1 VSAAVLPRT
10 SSWPAGSVG
19 ATLHGAIARLAD
31 AGVPEPRADAEVLMA
46 HVLGADRAR
55 TIAAAGRP
63 LPDDAAARLEAL
75 LVRRERREPV
85 AYLVGE
91 REFWSMALAVDAR
104 VLVPRP
110 ETELLVEVACR
121 MAPEARRVLDAGTG
135 SGAIAAAL
143 ATELPNATV
152 IATDRDRR
160 SLAVASA
167 NLARHAPRVARVAA
181 DWLSAFAAD
190 GFDLVVSNP
199 PYLRDDE
206 METLQPEVGRFEPRG
221 ALVAGPDGLDA
232 LAALVRQ
239 APAVL
244 AQGGWL
250 VMEMGQGQAAA
261 LSAVVE
267 RNGRYETPL
276 VVRDAAGIER
286 VMAVRIGEGGAWTS
300 S

>member
-1 VSAAVLPRT
+1 VSAAVVPRT

-19 ATLHGAIARLAD
+19 ATLHGAIARLAG
-31 AGVPEPRADAEVLMA
+31 AGVPEPRADAEVLLA
-46 HVLGADRAR
+46 HVLGCDRAR

-63 LPDDAAARLEAL
+63 LPDEAAARLEAL

-91 REFWSMALAVDAR
+91 REFWSLPLAVDAR

-121 MAPEARRVLDAGTG
+121 VAPRARRVLDAGTG

-143 ATELPNATV
+143 ASELPDASV
-152 IATDRDRR
+152 LASDRDPRC
-160 SLAVASA
+160 LAVASA
-167 NLARHAPRVARVAA
+167 NLARHAPDVARVAA
-181 DWLSAFAAD
+181 DWLAAFRP
-190 GFDLVVSNP
+190 GSFDLVVSNP

-206 METLQPEVGRFEPRG
+206 LEALQPEVGRFEPRG
-221 ALVAGPDGLDA
+221 ALAAGPDGLDA

-244 AQGGWL
+244 AEGGWL
-250 VMEMGQGQAAA
+250 VMEMGQGQARA
-261 LSAVVE
+261 LVAVVE
-267 RNGRYETPL
+267 RTGRFETPL

-286 VMAVRIGEGGAWTS
+286 VMAVRIGEGGSWTS
-300 S
+300 W